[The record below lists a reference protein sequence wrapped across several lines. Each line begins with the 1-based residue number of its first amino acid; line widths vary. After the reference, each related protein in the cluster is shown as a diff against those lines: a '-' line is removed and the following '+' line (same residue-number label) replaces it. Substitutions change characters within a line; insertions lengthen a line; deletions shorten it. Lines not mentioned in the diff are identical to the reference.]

1 MADVDKLKSQV
12 REEASSKPE
21 TFFPLDVLEEKG
33 FSRDTCDKC
42 GMGFWSSEPRDVCGE
57 PECGSGYTFIEDSP
71 TEKTLSYQDAWEEFR
86 AFMSERGYTPV
97 DRYPVVARWRDDL
110 DFTIASISNF
120 QPQVVEGVSKPPAD
134 ELVIPQPSLRFN
146 DVDNVGVTGRHYV
159 LHDHIGQTCF
169 KEENYDQ
176 DRYFRDMFEFT
187 TQVLGIPKSE
197 IVVHEDAWA
206 GGGNL
211 GASMEFFVGGLEL
224 FNQVYM
230 FYSVTED
237 GYRELDQKVLD
248 MGMGHERITW
258 ITHGTQTSYRCVM
271 PDAVEYMEEK
281 TGVDV
286 ESDVWQSFLPHSSR
300 LNRDEVEDIEQ
311 VWQEI
316 ADEIGVEKEELK
328 RDVRPVADLYAVTE
342 HARALLFPLADGAVP
357 GSAGGGHN
365 LRVVYR
371 RARDLMRRHSWD
383 GVDFE
388 ELVEIHAESLE
399 PVFPGLKQK
408 LPQIREMLEAESQK
422 YESGREEAEAKL
434 EGLRDPDAET
444 LVELYESHGVTPEMM
459 ERHGIHPPDDLYTRL
474 TSTATDTE
482 SSGEQEFELGK
493 VPETEKLYY
502 EDQERT
508 EFSAEVVAV
517 RGNHVALDRTCFYPT
532 GGGQEHDTGVI
543 QSGDQEFEVV
553 DVEERDG
560 VILHR
565 APDHDLNHGDGV
577 TCEVDRDRRRQ
588 LMQHHTGAHL
598 VGAAAREVLGDHVD
612 QAGAHKSRN
621 DARLDITHYESLDRG
636 QLMEIEEVV
645 RRLLIEDHDVEVMRL
660 SKREAE
666 DRFGF
671 RIYQGGA
678 PPGDSI
684 RLIQMGE
691 DVQACGGTHVA
702 STSEL
707 NEIAVTGSQKV
718 QDGVVRLRFRAGEA
732 AEKYVDRMRDIASE
746 AANLLDA
753 EEPDNHREAVH
764 SLTEMYSVEKG
775 HVLDTLE
782 RFLGERDDLANRTRI
797 LAEYLGALPEAY
809 PVQGDSLLEKA
820 ESLFEVRKQQE
831 KQVEDLESRIENHVR
846 DRIEDRQVREEV
858 PTENIGLLIQVSRKL
873 AKDFSAAVRL
883 KARNGAVAASHRE
896 DVDARRELEELGYA
910 RSEVDGDSSF
920 AKAFDD

>member
-1 MADVDKLKSQV
+1 MTNVDELKSQV
-12 REEASSKPE
+12 RQEASSEPE
-21 TFFPLDVLEEKG
+21 RFFPIDVLDDKG
-33 FSRDTCDKC
+33 FSRDTCDEC
-42 GMGFWSSEPRDVCGE
+42 GRGFWSSKARDVCGE

-71 TEKTLSYQDAWEEFR
+71 TEKTLSYQEAWEEFR

-97 DRYPVVARWRDDL
+97 DRYPVLARWRDDL

-120 QPQVVEGVSKPPAD
+120 QPHVVEGVSEPPAE

-146 DVDNVGVTGRHYV
+146 DVDNVGITGRHYV

-169 KEENYDQ
+169 REEGYDQ
-176 DRYFRDMFEFT
+176 ERYFRDMFEFT
-187 TQVLGIPKSE
+187 TRVLEIPKSE
-197 IVVHEDAWA
+197 IVIHEDAWA

-230 FYSVTED
+230 FYSVTEN
-237 GYRELDQKVLD
+237 GYEELDQKVLD

-286 ESDVWQSFLPHSSR
+286 ESDTWQSFLPHSSR
-300 LNRDEVEDIEQ
+300 LNRDEVENIEQ

-316 ADEIGVEKEELK
+316 ADEIGVEKDELK
-328 RDVRPVADLYAVTE
+328 REVGPVADLYAVTE

-371 RARDLMRRHSWD
+371 RARDLMRRHSWEQ
-383 GVDFE
+383 VDLK
-388 ELVEIHAESLE
+388 ELVDIHAESLE
-399 PVFPGLKQK
+399 PVFPGLKEK
-408 LPQIREMLEAESQK
+408 LPQVRDMLDAESQK

-434 EGLRDPDAET
+434 EGLKNPDVDT

-474 TSTATDTE
+474 TSTETDAE
-482 SSGEQEFELGK
+482 DHDERDLNIEKL
-493 VPETEKLYY
+493 PNTEKLYY
-502 EDQERT
+502 EDQGRT

-517 RGNHVALDRTCFYPT
+517 RGEQIALDRTCFYPT
-532 GGGQEHDTGVI
+532 GGGQEHDTGVMRC
-543 QSGDQEFEVV
+543 SDQEFDVV
-553 DVEERDG
+553 DVEERGG

-565 APDHDLNHGDGV
+565 APEHDLNHGDGV

-612 QAGAHKSRN
+612 QAGAHKSRE
-621 DARLDITHYESLDRG
+621 DARLDITHYDSLSRD

-645 RRLLIEDHDVEVMRL
+645 RRLLIEDHDVEVMRF

-666 DRFGF
+666 DRFGL

-684 RLIQMGE
+684 RLVQIGE
-691 DVQACGGTHVA
+691 DVQACGGTHVS

-707 NEIAVTGSQKV
+707 DEIAVTGSQKV
-718 QDGVVRLRFRAGEA
+718 QDGVVRVRFRAGEA
-732 AEKYVDRMRDIASE
+732 AEQYVDGIRE
-746 AANLLDA
+746 TAAGAADLLDA
-753 EEPDNHREAVH
+753 EEPDNHRKAVH
-764 SLTEMYSVEKG
+764 RLTEMYSVEED
-775 HVLDTLE
+775 HILDTLE
-782 RFLGERDDLANRTRI
+782 RFLEERDNLANQTRI

-809 PVQGDSLLEKA
+809 PVKGDTLLERA
-820 ESLFEVRKQQE
+820 ESLFEARKQQE
-831 KQVEDLESRIENHVR
+831 KQVEEMESRIETHVR
-846 DRIEDRQVREEV
+846 NQMEDRQVRENI

-873 AKDFSAAVRL
+873 ARDFSAAVRL
-883 KARNGAVAASHRE
+883 QARNGAVAASYRE
-896 DVDARRELEELGYA
+896 DFSAREELESLGYA
-910 RSEVDGDSSF
+910 AEDIDGDESF
-920 AKAFDD
+920 AKAVK

>member
-1 MADVDKLKSQV
+1 MVDVDELKSQV
-12 REEASSKPE
+12 RKEASGEPE
-21 TFFPLDVLEEKG
+21 KFFPIDVLENKG
-33 FSRDTCDKC
+33 FSRDTCEEC
-42 GMGFWSSEPRDVCGE
+42 GRVFWSSEPRDICGE

-71 TEKTLSYQDAWEEFR
+71 TEETLTYQDAWDEFC
-86 AFMSERGYTPV
+86 AFMSERGYTSV
-97 DRYPVVARWRDDL
+97 NRYPVVARWRDDL

-120 QPQVVEGVSKPPAD
+120 QPQVVEGVSEPPAD
-134 ELVIPQPSLRFN
+134 EMVIPQPSLRFN

-187 TQVLGIPKSE
+187 IRILGIPKSE

-237 GYRELDQKVLD
+237 GYEELDQKVLD

-271 PDAVEYMEEK
+271 PDAVQYMEEK
-281 TGVDV
+281 TDVDI
-286 ESDVWQSFLPHSSR
+286 ESDAWQSFLPHSSR

-316 ADEIGVEKEELK
+316 ADEIGVEREELK
-328 RDVRPVADLYAVTE
+328 RDVRPVADLYAVAE

-383 GVDFE
+383 SVDIR
-388 ELVEIHAESLE
+388 ELVEIHAKSLE
-399 PVFPGLKQK
+399 PIFPGLEEK
-408 LPQIREMLEAESQK
+408 LPQVQEMLKAESQK
-422 YESGREEAEAKL
+422 YESGRKKAETKIEDL
-434 EGLRDPDAET
+434 EDPDAET

-459 ERHGIHPPDDLYTRL
+459 KRHGIRPPDDLYTRL
-474 TSTATDTE
+474 TSTGTDTE
-482 SSGEQEFELGK
+482 GSDEQGFELGK

-502 EDQERT
+502 KDQERT
-508 EFSAEVVAV
+508 EFSAGVVAV
-517 RGNHVALDRTCFYPT
+517 RGDHIALDRTCFYPT
-532 GGGQEHDTGVI
+532 GGGQEHDTGMI
-543 QSGDQEFEVV
+543 QCGDQEFEVV

-565 APDHDLNHGDGV
+565 VPEHDLNHGDGV
-577 TCEVDRDRRRQ
+577 TCEVDRGRRRQ

-612 QAGAHKSRN
+612 QAGAHKSPE

-636 QLMEIEEVV
+636 QLMEIEEVA

-691 DVQACGGTHVA
+691 DVQACGGTHVS

-707 NEIAVTGSQKV
+707 DELAVTGSQKV
-718 QDGVVRLRFRAGEA
+718 QDGVIRLRFRAGET
-732 AEKYVDRMRDIASE
+732 AEEYVDGIRDTANR
-746 AANLLDA
+746 AADLLGA
-753 EEPDNHREAVH
+753 EEADNHREAVH
-764 SLTEMYSVEKG
+764 ELTEMYSVEKN

-782 RFLGERDDLANRTRI
+782 RFLEERDDLADQTRI
-797 LAEYLGALPEAY
+797 LAEYLGALPKAY
-809 PVQGDSLLEKA
+809 PVKGDSLLEKA
-820 ESLFEVRKQQE
+820 ESLFEARKQQE
-831 KQVEDLESRIENHVR
+831 KQVEELESRIESHVR
-846 DRIEDRQVREEV
+846 DQMENRQVTEKV

-873 AKDFSAAVRL
+873 AEDFSAAVRL
-883 KARNGAVAASHRE
+883 EARNGAVAASYRE
-896 DVDARRELEELGYA
+896 DVDARQELEELGYA
-910 RSEVDGDSSF
+910 RSEVDGDGSF
-920 AKAFDD
+920 AKAIG